1 MPTRKEK
8 ARINAAIICENYN
21 DEEKANYWKRY
32 DEAEKLADERAAA
45 LKAERLKAKRIYDSQ
60 KIKCDYCDC
69 VIRRDHM
76 KRHQASKKCK
86 LYDEKEKIW
95 AVQSKK
101 IEDLTSKLE
110 EAQKQIEKQKAVIN
124 GLVTNMKKIQ
134 KRAFKEKKKDKKKD

>member
-8 ARINAAIICENYN
+8 ARIAAAIICEKYT

-32 DEAEKLADERAAA
+32 DEAERLADERAAA
-45 LKAERLKAKRIYDSQ
+45 LKADKLKAKRMYDSQ
-60 KIKCDYCDC
+60 QIKCTYCDC

-95 AVQSKK
+95 AVQSKQ
-101 IEDLTSKLE
+101 IDDLTAQLKA
-110 EAQKQIEKQKAVIN
+110 AQKEIEKQKAEIN

-134 KRAFKEKKKDKKKD
+134 KRANKKR